1 MSFTCENTRVMRAIR
16 EFSDMF
22 AVERSSDAST
32 EDETAVR
39 HLDFSSNTNGRRSDS
54 LADIKPASVI
64 DAAEV
69 ESLKAELLASKA
81 EISRLTLELSQ
92 SEPARKVLLV
102 CQARE
107 VDELKESLQVRLL
120 FPEGAITLD
129 VVFNEQHFYQNS
141 AETRDKKPNAKCPPV
156 PCDLTMYR
164 KMSGRSELGGIAGS
178 HHADLLTIVAQSN
191 LESQPKHPVCTAS
204 KEELLGSRNSAPCLI
219 LFTSKASRFKS
230 KRRCRT
236 RLPNS
241 QKSATARSQKENHV
255 YHADETSR
263 VIVPQI
269 LIRKEMERKNS
280 VARFERVSNRSIAA
294 FELRTARRVTKRR
307 KRRSGSGRQGR
318 CQHNTCELTTNL
330 HWSRLRGFSFKIS
343 SKVHIPKLLQRVQVL
358 HVNIIENVR
367 FLIAQKNETL
377 RGKVDTMGQELRRA
391 NAKLV
396 HLQTQADEQTA
407 FTRRMQRRL
416 LLQGKER
423 EAYRALMDSYQS
435 EAGQQWPAAAAKQI
449 QSLEAVLADYRHSL
463 DQASLKTFCN
473 AQVEKELED
482 LRNRRQLSSSCRR
495 DTESQTDQVKFENS
509 ENGGASG
516 LRIVHLVENPLE
528 VAFRERL
535 ESVSRLEEENDRL
548 RARVKVLEEFGCS
561 QDVTAQ
567 VQLRLDQDGSLP
579 DRKSLQDQLASAEA
593 KNRRL
598 VAAFRRTSQDFRQG
612 CYLLTGYRVDVVKE
626 GHYKLTH
633 VYANS
638 PDDYLLFQN
647 GESSMNVLETDYL
660 KRLSPLAEEYLAKHD
675 SVPAFLSALTLKL
688 FAQRSSAQAAAR
700 QSLPST

>member
-32 EDETAVR
+32 EDGTAVR
-39 HLDFSSNTNGRRSDS
+39 HLDFSPNINGRRSDS

-64 DAAEV
+64 NAAEV
-69 ESLKAELLASKA
+69 DSLKAELLASKA

-107 VDELKESLQVRLL
+107 VDELKESLQKETDKGHELKRQVVRLL
-120 FPEGAITLD
+120 EQEATLRAELSRLKQRTARQSADLQDQLRQSQAHCLDLQCQLDEKTELAENTRVTLKAEVHRLTMSQVSLSSSLQETREQLDLLMRRSGEKEAAITRLQDENADLRKLEARAKDLQRRLD
-129 VVFNEQHFYQNS
+129 ELKEAESLARIMKEELKRLPCVEKELAQLQEEVKLHRRARANVQLVQEQMLSLKADAGRTEELQQTCSRQQLELEQLRHKLGLWQS
-141 AETRDKKPNAKCPPV
+141 LAGEPHRLGSPTAVLQCLA
-156 PCDLTMYR
+156 DLR
-164 KMSGRSELGGIAGS
+164 RSELA
-178 HHADLLTIVAQSN
+178 LTERQS
-191 LESQPKHPVCTAS
+191 
-204 KEELLGSRNSAPCLI
+204 
-219 LFTSKASRFKS
+219 
-230 KRRCRT
+230 
-236 RLPNS
+236 
-241 QKSATARSQKENHV
+241 
-255 YHADETSR
+255 
-263 VIVPQI
+263 
-269 LIRKEMERKNS
+269 
-280 VARFERVSNRSIAA
+280 
-294 FELRTARRVTKRR
+294 
-307 KRRSGSGRQGR
+307 
-318 CQHNTCELTTNL
+318 
-330 HWSRLRGFSFKIS
+330 
-343 SKVHIPKLLQRVQVL
+343 KLMA
-358 HVNIIENVR
+358 E
-367 FLIAQKNETL
+367 NETL

-463 DQASLKTFCN
+463 DQ
-473 AQVEKELED
+473 VEKELED
-482 LRNRRQLSSSCRR
+482 LRNRRQLSSSCRS
-495 DTESQTDQVKFENS
+495 DAESQTDQVKFENS

-516 LRIVHLVENPLE
+516 LRIVHFVENPLE

-660 KRLSPLAEEYLAKHD
+660 KRLSSLAEEYLAKHD
-675 SVPAFLSALTLKL
+675 SVPAFLSALTLEL
-688 FAQRSSAQAAAR
+688 FAQRSTAQAATR
-700 QSLPST
+700 QSLSST

>member
-107 VDELKESLQVRLL
+107 VDELKESLQKETDKGHELKRQVVRLL
-120 FPEGAITLD
+120 EQEAALRAELSRLKQRTARQSADLQDQLRQSQTHCLDLQCQLDEKTELAENTRVTLKAEVHRLTMSQVSLSSSLQETREQLDLLMRRSGEKEAAITRLQDENADLRKLEARAKDLQRRLD
-129 VVFNEQHFYQNS
+129 ELKETESLARIMKEELKRLPCVEKELAQLQEEVKLHRRARANVQLVQEQMLSLKADAGRTEELQQTCSRQQLELEQVRHKLGLWQS
-141 AETRDKKPNAKCPPV
+141 LAGEPHRLGSPTAVLQCLA
-156 PCDLTMYR
+156 DLR
-164 KMSGRSELGGIAGS
+164 RSELV
-178 HHADLLTIVAQSN
+178 LTERQS
-191 LESQPKHPVCTAS
+191 
-204 KEELLGSRNSAPCLI
+204 
-219 LFTSKASRFKS
+219 
-230 KRRCRT
+230 
-236 RLPNS
+236 
-241 QKSATARSQKENHV
+241 
-255 YHADETSR
+255 
-263 VIVPQI
+263 
-269 LIRKEMERKNS
+269 
-280 VARFERVSNRSIAA
+280 
-294 FELRTARRVTKRR
+294 
-307 KRRSGSGRQGR
+307 
-318 CQHNTCELTTNL
+318 
-330 HWSRLRGFSFKIS
+330 
-343 SKVHIPKLLQRVQVL
+343 KLMA
-358 HVNIIENVR
+358 E
-367 FLIAQKNETL
+367 NETL

-463 DQASLKTFCN
+463 D
-473 AQVEKELED
+473 QVEKELED

-675 SVPAFLSALTLKL
+675 SVPAFLSALTLEL
-688 FAQRSSAQAAAR
+688 FAQRSTAQAAAR